1 MDIQEPAPTN
11 QPASSRHCPT
21 CLAALPTDNPRRVYC
36 SPPCKTE
43 GWRREHAD
51 DTDRQP
57 TPRKTPAPPPAATI
71 RDCPHC
77 RQPVAVVAL
86 LATPH
91 VARPDTPH
99 NIR

>member
-1 MDIQEPAPTN
+1 MDIKEPTPAN
-11 QPASSRHCPT
+11 QPASNRHCPT
-21 CLAALPTDNPRRVYC
+21 CLGTLPTDNPRRVYC
-36 SPPCKTE
+36 SPVCKAE
-43 GWRREHAD
+43 GWKREHAD

-57 TPRKTPAPPPAATI
+57 IPRKTPAPPPAATI

-77 RQPVAVVAL
+77 GQPVAVVAL

-99 NIR
+99 NIQ